1 MKIGIIGAGQLGRML
16 ALAGYPLGQRFIFLD
31 HSGDAPGGQVGDI
44 IIGEF
49 SDPKKIAE
57 LASQVDILTFDVE
70 NVPAD
75 AVRPILDSVNF
86 FPPVDALAAAQD
98 RLTEKSL
105 FCEHDIP
112 TPEFSTV
119 DSLDDLQRETGNI
132 GFPCVLK
139 TRRLGYDGKGQ
150 RVLRNENDIE
160 PAWVALGSAPLILE
174 AFVQFDCEASI
185 IGVRGAKDGQTAFY
199 PLCRNVHD
207 DGILSYSIAPF
218 DSPHLQENAERY
230 LIRLMDYFDYVGV
243 LTIEFFVQGGELIAN
258 EIAPRVHNSGHWTIE
273 GAVTSQFENHIRAI
287 LGLPLGDTS
296 PTGHSAMVNYLGE
309 LPDLGSV
316 LSVAGAHFH
325 DYGKTPRPKRKLGHC
340 TVTLHDEKS
349 RDQALDLLLATSHRD
364 QKNVA
369 I

>member
-16 ALAGYPLGQRFIFLD
+16 ALAGYPLGQRFVFLD

-70 NVPAD
+70 NVPED
-75 AVRPILDSVNF
+75 AVRPVLDTVSF
-86 FPPVDALAAAQD
+86 FPPVNALATAQD

-105 FCEHDIP
+105 FHELDIP
-112 TPEFSTV
+112 TLDFATV

-150 RVLRNENDIE
+150 RILKSENDIE
-160 PAWVALGSAPLILE
+160 PAWVALGSTPLILE
-174 AFVQFDCEASI
+174 TFISFDCETSI
-185 IGVRGAKDGQTAFY
+185 IGVRSAKDGETAFY
-199 PLCRNVHD
+199 PLCRNVHE

-218 DSPHLQENAERY
+218 ERPKLQKNAVAHLT
-230 LIRLMDYFDYVGV
+230 RLMEYFDYAGV
-243 LTIEFFVQGGELIAN
+243 LTIEFFVQGEELIAN
-258 EIAPRVHNSGHWTIE
+258 EFAPRVHNSGHWTIE

-296 PTGHSAMVNYLGE
+296 PTGHSAMVNYLGHLPE
-309 LPDLGSV
+309 LESV
-316 LSVAGAHFH
+316 LGIVGAHFH
-325 DYGKTPRPKRKLGHC
+325 DYGKEPRPKRKLGHC
-340 TVTLHDEKS
+340 TVTLDDEKS
-349 RDQALDLLLATSHRD
+349 RNRALNLLLATSQR
-364 QKNVA
+364 N
-369 I
+369 